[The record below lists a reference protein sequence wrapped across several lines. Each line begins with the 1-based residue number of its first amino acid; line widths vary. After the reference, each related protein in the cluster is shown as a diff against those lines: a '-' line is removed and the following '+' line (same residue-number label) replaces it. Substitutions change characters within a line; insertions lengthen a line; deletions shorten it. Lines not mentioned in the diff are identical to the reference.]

1 MVHCFFYR
9 KIMKKVIA
17 RTSKGI
23 WFITHTN
30 EDYELFDNISE
41 LSNDKNKII
50 TLFFYSNYFN
60 SFEPYDGKPYSKEW
74 LKEIKEIIKKE
85 MNDYE
90 E

>member
-1 MVHCFFYR
+1 
-9 KIMKKVIA
+9 MKKVIL
-17 RTSKGI
+17 RTSNCV
-23 WFITHTN
+23 WFIAHTN

-50 TLFFYSNYFN
+50 TLFIYSNYWN
-60 SFEPYDGKPYSKEW
+60 SLEPYDGKPYSKEW
-74 LKEIKEIIKKE
+74 MKKIKEIIKKE